1 MDMPPDRGGSVID
14 MREAL
19 DVRGMP
25 LAGGS
30 AFTVDVTTAQG
41 TDHIIV
47 AARDMDRLI
56 SLLLLLGMPRAQV
69 GDRDISD
76 MPVIPASSL
85 SVGELPNGDALLV
98 VDVGAARL
106 GFSLPP
112 RAATAVGQSLLMA
125 GLGESQSP
133 RI

>member
-1 MDMPPDRGGSVID
+1 MDMPVDNGGAVID
-14 MREAL
+14 LRQAL
-19 DVRGMP
+19 DVRGAP
-25 LAGGS
+25 LAGGDAVS
-30 AFTVDVTTAQG
+30 IDVTTAGG
-41 TDHIIV
+41 TDHIVV
-47 AARDMDRLI
+47 ATKDMDRLI

-69 GDRDISD
+69 GGRDISD

-125 GLGESQSP
+125 GATDTQAP
-133 RI
+133 RS